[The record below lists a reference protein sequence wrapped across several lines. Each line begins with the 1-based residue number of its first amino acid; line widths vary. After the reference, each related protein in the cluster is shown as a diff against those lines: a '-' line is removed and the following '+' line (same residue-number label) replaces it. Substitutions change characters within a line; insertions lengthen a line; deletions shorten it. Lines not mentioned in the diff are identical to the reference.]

1 MVKEQCRQH
10 INHVAVI
17 CIGHGL
23 SVLASMFVVQA
34 GG

>member
-1 MVKEQCRQH
+1 VVKEQCRQQT
-10 INHVAVI
+10 NCVAVT
-17 CIGHGL
+17 CIGQGL